1 MKTRGTRGG
10 ILLSL
15 DKEDTLDSLEPIW
28 QDHAE
33 ILKTK
38 VVLEVSE
45 RMPWSIVQG
54 VAEKITELGG
64 EITELRPPNVIIK
77 EKGETVIIA
86 RTIRSGGLVESTGS
100 VIILGDVNSGAEI
113 VAEDD
118 IIVIGTLR
126 GIAHAGISGN
136 EHAFIWA
143 RRILSPQLRIGS
155 ALAQSG
161 EDDNKPEGAE
171 VAHLRDG
178 QIVLRP
184 WDK

>member
-1 MKTRGTRGG
+1 MKTRGIRGG

-15 DKEDTLDSLEPIW
+15 DKEDTLENLEAVW
-28 QDHAE
+28 ADYAE
-33 ILKTK
+33 LFTNK
-38 VVLEVSE
+38 VVLELTE
-45 RMPWSIVQG
+45 RLPWSVIQG
-54 VAEKITELGG
+54 VADKITENGG
-64 EITELRPPNVIIK
+64 EVTELRPPNVVVQS
-77 EKGETVIIA
+77 KGETVIIA

-100 VIILGDVNSGAEI
+100 VIVLGDVNSGAEI
-113 VAEDD
+113 IAEDD

-126 GIAHAGISGN
+126 GIAHAGAGGN

-143 RRILSPQLRIGS
+143 RRLLSPQLRIGS

-161 EDDNKPEGAE
+161 EGDAKPNGPE

-178 QIVLRP
+178 KIVLRA

>member
-15 DKEDTLDSLEPIW
+15 DRDDTVETFQAVW
-28 QDHAE
+28 EEHAE
-33 ILKTK
+33 LLSNK
-38 VVLEVSE
+38 VVLEITE
-45 RMPWSIVQG
+45 RIPWSVIQAVSDR
-54 VAEKITELGG
+54 ITAAGG
-64 EITELRPPNVIIK
+64 EVTELRPTNVVVK
-77 EKGETVIIA
+77 TKGENVIIA

-100 VIILGDVNSGAEI
+100 VIILGDVNAGAEI

-126 GIAHAGISGN
+126 GVAHAGVNGN
-136 EHAFIWA
+136 ENAFIWA

-161 EDDNKPEGAE
+161 GDDTKLEGAE
-171 VAHLRDG
+171 VAHLRGG